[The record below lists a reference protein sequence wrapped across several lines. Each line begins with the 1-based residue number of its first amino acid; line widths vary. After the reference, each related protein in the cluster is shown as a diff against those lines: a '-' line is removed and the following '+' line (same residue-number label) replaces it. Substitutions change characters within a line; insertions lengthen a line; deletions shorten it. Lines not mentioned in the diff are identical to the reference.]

1 VRPAVSVPGIRVT
14 DGGAAQAEVRGRG
27 AGGAG
32 VADAAEAT
40 EQRTCFKCGNV
51 PVKETV
57 ILCDS
62 YRHFLTGQTA
72 REIYAALP
80 H

>member
-1 VRPAVSVPGIRVT
+1 MAYE
-14 DGGAAQAEVRGRG
+14 AET
-27 AGGAG
+27 
-32 VADAAEAT
+32 T
-40 EQRTCFKCGNV
+40 ERTCFKCGNV
-51 PVKETV
+51 PVAKTV

-62 YRHFLTGQTA
+62 CRDFLTGQTA

>member
-1 VRPAVSVPGIRVT
+1 MS
-14 DGGAAQAEVRGRG
+14 E
-27 AGGAG
+27 
-32 VADAAEAT
+32 AAEAT
-40 EQRTCFKCGNV
+40 ERTCFKCGNV
-51 PVKETV
+51 PVDKTV

-62 YRHFLTGQTA
+62 CRNLLTSQTA